1 MTAAEETTSAHNDTT
16 TANPPGT
23 VHDVEK
29 PNGHLNGDAS
39 PEPEPKRT
47 VTGLKW
53 FIVFTSLMSNV
64 ILFALDN
71 TIVATVQ
78 PAIVEAFG
86 DQQELAWIGVSFVL
100 GQVVILP
107 IGKAYGMFSM
117 KILFVVSLI
126 LFEVGSAICGAAPN
140 MTATIVGRVIAG
152 FGGSGVY
159 VGGLT
164 YISVLTTPHERPI
177 YLAILMSVWG
187 FGNVLGPIVG
197 GSFAVSNATW
207 RWGFYIN
214 LPIAALFAPAF
225 LFSLPNINAMP
236 DKPMSEK
243 LRMQDWVGIVIFTA
257 FCACFYMAGSF
268 GGTLYEWNSGSEI
281 TLWVMTFVL
290 LIVFIFVTV
299 YHHPLVPAKL
309 RVMPVQFMRTK
320 DLVILPLQAFLV
332 AGSMMMSIYYTP
344 LIFQF
349 TRGDGPL
356 MAGVRILPLICMI
369 VFGCLFNGFA
379 MPKFGYYMPW
389 FVVGNALLLAGA
401 ALMTTIEPSISN
413 SALYGYTVLIGLGV
427 GAFQSAGIGVASA
440 LAPPSEI
447 SNVVSVMTVGSIF
460 QNQSIRYI
468 AAAMPNV
475 PEDELAQLITG
486 ASGAFYQNLND
497 SDQAL
502 VVEQI
507 MNAIRESFYYLV
519 GSTALGF
526 IAERCIG
533 ILAPIPTTSNMVSVD
548 AKVSGQFMNR
558 SKNLTPM
565 TVVPGPTRKDD
576 RRQMALILAQPR
588 DSCNW
593 PEAGMA
599 LRSCARKTSI
609 MNENP
614 KTWSH
619 TTKLQ
624 MPSPGVSAFSMAS
637 GGTARLSGC
646 SSSAYLGANM
656 GENSAAEID
665 TADTPTCMAKSSV
678 MAPAPSHRTTREG
691 HDDHAADE
699 AEVGG
704 RENEGGGGGRGH
716 ERELLQR
723 LEPDGR

>member
-1 MTAAEETTSAHNDTT
+1 MTAAEETTSAHNDAT
-16 TANPPGT
+16 TASPPRT
-23 VHDVEK
+23 VYDVEK
-29 PNGHLNGDAS
+29 LNSHLNGDAS
-39 PEPEPKRT
+39 TEPEPKRT

-53 FIVFTSLMSNV
+53 FIVFTSLMSTV

-71 TIVATVQ
+71 TIVATIQ

-140 MTATIVGRVIAG
+140 MTAIIVGRVIAG

-243 LRMQDWVGIVIFTA
+243 LRMQDWVGIGVFTA
-257 FCACFYMAGSF
+257 FCACFCMAGSF

-281 TLWVMTFVL
+281 TLWVMSFVL

-299 YHHPLVPAKL
+299 YHPLVPAEL

-320 DLVILPLQAFLV
+320 DLVIVPLQAFLV

-379 MPKFGYYMPW
+379 MPKLGYYMPW

-401 ALMTTIEPSISN
+401 ALMTTIKPSISN

-440 LAPPSEI
+440 LAPPSEL
-447 SNVVSVMTVGSIF
+447 SNVVSVMTVAQVLGIIFSLAISGSIF
-460 QNQSIRYI
+460 QNQSIKYI

-486 ASGAFYQNLND
+486 ASGAFYQNLSD

-507 MNAIRESFYYLV
+507 MNAIRGSFYYLV

-526 IAERCIG
+526 I
-533 ILAPIPTTSNMVSVD
+533 TSLFLS
-548 AKVSGQFMNR
+548 
-558 SKNLTPM
+558 
-565 TVVPGPTRKDD
+565 
-576 RRQMALILAQPR
+576 
-588 DSCNW
+588 
-593 PEAGMA
+593 
-599 LRSCARKTSI
+599 
-609 MNENP
+609 P
-614 KTWSH
+614 K
-619 TTKLQ
+619 KL
-624 MPSPGVSAFSMAS
+624 FIS
-637 GGTARLSGC
+637 GGTA
-646 SSSAYLGANM
+646 
-656 GENSAAEID
+656 
-665 TADTPTCMAKSSV
+665 
-678 MAPAPSHRTTREG
+678 PA
-691 HDDHAADE
+691 
-699 AEVGG
+699 
-704 RENEGGGGGRGH
+704 
-716 ERELLQR
+716 
-723 LEPDGR
+723 